1 LPLKKVRLV
10 ESIGEDLGWSFTY
23 GIDLKNIKR
32 KVVSDSIAT
41 KVIVLANNNEFGK
54 NGFCTI
60 ARSELNYP
68 KETFILNFDY
78 YIN

>member
-1 LPLKKVRLV
+1 LPRKKVRLV
-10 ESIGEDLGWSFTY
+10 ESIGEDLGWSFIY